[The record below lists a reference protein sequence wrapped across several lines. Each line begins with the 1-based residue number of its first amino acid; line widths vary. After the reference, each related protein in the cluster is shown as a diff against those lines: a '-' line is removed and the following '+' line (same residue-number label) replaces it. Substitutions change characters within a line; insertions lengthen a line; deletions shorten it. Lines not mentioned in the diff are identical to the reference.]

1 LTSIWR
7 CCGAKRVDERNVGPP
22 NRNTFNSLLRLV
34 AQIQTHS
41 RSASEH
47 RYRDFL
53 ISILA
58 ARPTPE
64 PKHFPSAH
72 RRQRRVGTDE
82 QCVGASMST
91 AGFGLMKFIG
101 LKQHSHSSDQMPVQ

>member
-1 LTSIWR
+1 
-7 CCGAKRVDERNVGPP
+7 VDERNVGPP
-22 NRNTFNSLLRLV
+22 NRNTFYSLDAALGVKITEILRLV